1 MSEINTQVVNAVEN
15 ILVISKTDLK
25 GHITYVN
32 DLFCKVTGY
41 EREELI
47 GKPHN
52 IVRDPSIPKEVFKE
66 MWDTIKAGN
75 IWSGVFPNRGKG
87 GVLYVVDATVQGIK
101 NDEGEIVEYISIR
114 RVINDMMS
122 DDNYKNYIEFSKKEF
137 DAYYG

>member
-66 MWDTIKAGN
+66 LWETIEAGG
-75 IWSGVFPNRGKG
+75 IWSGIFPNRGKD
-87 GVLYVVDATVQGIK
+87 GVMYVVDATVQPIK

-122 DDNYKNYIEFSKKEF
+122 DDNFKNYIEFSKKEL
-137 DAYYG
+137 DAYSA